1 MSQDARFDD
10 EQSTLKRARILGL
23 PYIDTSQITNKILYK
38 DILSKDEL
46 YRLRIILFK
55 QTQIQLL
62 LVLLIQHPKQQYP
75 ASNNDF

>member
-23 PYIDTSQITNKILYK
+23 PISTPLKLPIKFCIRISYPKMSFTDYE
-38 DILSKDEL
+38 LS
-46 YRLRIILFK
+46 LFK